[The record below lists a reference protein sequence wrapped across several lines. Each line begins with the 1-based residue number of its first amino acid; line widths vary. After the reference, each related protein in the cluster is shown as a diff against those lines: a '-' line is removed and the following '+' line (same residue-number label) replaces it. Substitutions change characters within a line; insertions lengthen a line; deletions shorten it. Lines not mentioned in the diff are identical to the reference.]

1 MRFATRFRSGAFSLS
16 QFDTIDPIW
25 RAIAGGQVDVAA
37 MDPDRLMALS
47 SLISA
52 AGVAA
57 LILAAGTVLG
67 EADVRQAR
75 LLNRFRRSQG
85 ERWVAALNEAGI
97 DAIAMKGLAS
107 ALTVW
112 PDPDARAVSDADI
125 LVRPDDLRSAVELLQ
140 AEGFTLA
147 EMPTRGPWG
156 FVGDASF
163 QPLIGPQDGAN
174 IDLHI
179 QGDAW
184 PFARALP
191 AEDLIAGAVAGPVD
205 GVKLPSPT
213 HRFLI
218 AASHAAGDLFTADA
232 IKSVV
237 DGMLMLRSPDRVDF
251 TELRDRC
258 WRGHMMRPV
267 TVYLTLLRRLGAE
280 TEAAEV
286 AGFRVRSVN
295 GSTFETV
302 VRDHMQC
309 FAGVEEPGALTKII
323 REARLCAEWRV
334 LAWRNWRRLS
344 GLVRPRRGDP
354 LRVA

>member
-1 MRFATRFRSGAFSLS
+1 MRIATRFRSGALSLS

-25 RAIAGGQVDVAA
+25 RAIAGGQVDLAA

-57 LILAAGTVLG
+57 LIPGVDNVPG
-67 EADVRQAR
+67 EAAVRQAR

-85 ERWVAALNEAGI
+85 ERWVAALNDAGI

-125 LVRPDDLRSAVELLQ
+125 LVRPDALRSAVELLQ
-140 AEGFTLA
+140 RNGFTVA

-184 PFARALP
+184 PFVRALP
-191 AEDLIAGAVAGPVD
+191 AEELIAGSVSGPVE

-237 DGMLMLRSPDRVDF
+237 DGMLMLRSTERIDF

-258 WRGHMMRPV
+258 RRGHMMRPV
-267 TVYLTLLRRLGAE
+267 TVYLALLCRLGAD
-280 TEAAEV
+280 TQAAEAA
-286 AGFRVRSVN
+286 GFPVRSVE
-295 GSTFETV
+295 GPAFEAV

-309 FAGVEEPGALTKII
+309 FGGVDEPGAFTKIL

-354 LRVA
+354 LGEA